1 MDATERERER
11 GLRDFPTWQNFRFPF
26 LCLRE
31 RERER
36 ERERIDVEAQS
47 WGTGGGLRSLQ
58 LVQIA
63 MLTTKV
69 ITTKV
74 IKF

>member
-26 LCLRE
+26 LCL